1 MKKSGIFFIILSGL
15 VGIGIILSVYGNYV
29 IFEDLTQGYE
39 DVGSG
44 QDLVLEVELDHTKF
58 QTGIYAVQ
66 IKDFESATVTAS
78 ILDPSNTLVESQ
90 SINEEVF
97 EGLFDVTTSGTYKLL
112 VENSG
117 EQVNVFGVIGPE
129 PDSGKKS
136 LGFISLYILVMG
148 LIGMLIVTVYLVIN
162 RKKAAS

>member
-1 MKKSGIFFIILSGL
+1 MKKSGIFLAAVGGL
-15 VGIGIILSVYGNYV
+15 VGIGIILSIYGNYV
-29 IFEDLTQGYE
+29 IFEDLSQGYG

-44 QDLVLEVELDHTKF
+44 QDFIVEVELDHTKI

-78 ILDPSNTLVESQ
+78 ILDPFNTLVESQ
-90 SINEEVF
+90 SINEEVY

>member
-1 MKKSGIFFIILSGL
+1 MKKSGIFFIIVGGL

-66 IKDFESATVTAS
+66 IKDFESAAVTAS

>member
-1 MKKSGIFFIILSGL
+1 MKKSGIFLAAVGGL
-15 VGIGIILSVYGNYV
+15 VGIGIILSIYGNYV
-29 IFEDLTQGYE
+29 IFEDLSQDYG

-44 QDLVLEVELDHTKF
+44 QDFIVEVELDHTKI

-78 ILDPSNTLVESQ
+78 ILDPFNTLVESQ

-117 EQVNVFGVIGPE
+117 EQVNVFGVIEPE
-129 PDSGKKS
+129 PDSGKKL

>member
-1 MKKSGIFFIILSGL
+1 MKKSGIFLAAVGGL
-15 VGIGIILSVYGNYV
+15 VGIGIILSIYGNYV
-29 IFEDLTQGYE
+29 IFEDLSQGYG

-44 QDLVLEVELDHTKF
+44 QDFIVEVELDHTKI

-78 ILDPSNTLVESQ
+78 ILDPFNTLVESQ

-129 PDSGKKS
+129 PDAGKKS

-148 LIGMLIVTVYLVIN
+148 LIGMLIVTVFIVIN

>member
-1 MKKSGIFFIILSGL
+1 MKKSGIFLAAVGGL
-15 VGIGIILSVYGNYV
+15 VGIGIILSIYGNYV
-29 IFEDLTQGYE
+29 IFEDLSQDYG

-44 QDLVLEVELDHTKF
+44 QDFIVEVELDHTKI

-78 ILDPSNTLVESQ
+78 ILDPFNTLVESQ
-90 SINEEVF
+90 SINEEVY

-148 LIGMLIVTVYLVIN
+148 LIGMLIVTVFIVIN

>member
-1 MKKSGIFFIILSGL
+1 MKKSGIFFIIVGGL

-78 ILDPSNTLVESQ
+78 ILDPFNTLVESQ

-136 LGFISLYILVMG
+136 LGFISLYILIMG
-148 LIGMLIVTVYLVIN
+148 LIGMLIVTVYIVIN
-162 RKKAAS
+162 RKKDAS

>member
-1 MKKSGIFFIILSGL
+1 MKKSGIFFIIVGGL

-78 ILDPSNTLVESQ
+78 ILDPFNTLVESQ